1 MADLEK
7 VTKGAR
13 TGGKASDERRRS
25 AEQAGGIAVAGAAL
39 AAIPFAAEKLT
50 GAGSKLA
57 DKAGDLT
64 DDAKEKVTSEL
75 KDTAKDALPDS
86 PGEMLGGGPLK
97 KVFGGGGRSDDDDE
111 GSKAAPGYGSGRR
124 MPIQQ
129 SIDVALP
136 VTEVFNHWTEYED
149 WPEFMHRIESAEQ
162 VDETT
167 VSFQAKIW
175 GISKRFE
182 AEIVEQRPDE
192 RIEWNVTDGY
202 AHTGVVTFHPLAE
215 NLTRVDLSLDIQ
227 PSNLIDKAS
236 RGMRF
241 AKRAVRGDLH
251 RFKAYA
257 ELDKERKKG
266 SRQTIEDGNVKRA
279 RRSGSAGSS
288 AREPEPQRLGS
299 EARLQVVEVQVGEL
313 TVASRAHAQ
322 ARTAARARS
331 SRTTRCSTQGHR
343 GRARRPARR
352 PGGEGRRDRSRG
364 RGSARPGLGDG

>member
-1 MADLEK
+1 MADIDT
-7 VTKGAR
+7 VTKGA
-13 TGGKASDERRRS
+13 K
-25 AEQAGGIAVAGAAL
+25 QAAKKVTNGDGPLSKPAGLALAGAAL
-39 AAIPFAAEKLT
+39 AAIPFAAAKLT

-64 DDAKEKVTSEL
+64 DDAKEKVKSEITDTV
-75 KDTAKDALPDS
+75 KDTAKDAIPG
-86 PGEMLGGGPLK
+86 GEMLSGGGPLK
-97 KVFGGGGRSDDDDE
+97 KLFGGGGSDDGGSDDDDDKD
-111 GSKAAPGYGSGRR
+111 GKAAPGYGSGRR

-136 VTEVFNHWTEYED
+136 VEEVFNHWTEYED
-149 WPEFMHRIESAEQ
+149 WPEFMHRIDSADQ
-162 VDETT
+162 IDETT

-182 AEIVEQRPDE
+182 AEVVEQRPDE

-202 AHTGVVTFHPLAE
+202 AHTGVVTFHQLAD

-227 PSNLIDKAS
+227 PANIIDKAS

-257 ELDKERKKG
+257 ELDKETKKG
-266 SRQTIEDGNVKRA
+266 SRQTIEDGKVKPA

-288 AREPEPQRLGS
+288 S
-299 EARLQVVEVQVGEL
+299 
-313 TVASRAHAQ
+313 
-322 ARTAARARS
+322 
-331 SRTTRCSTQGHR
+331 
-343 GRARRPARR
+343 
-352 PGGEGRRDRSRG
+352 RSRS
-364 RGSARPGLGDG
+364 RNGSDPKPGSKSSKSKSKS